1 MIAYS
6 GWIGGP
12 LGGLLLALHLAL
24 MLALAPLLRGAID
37 AGAARL
43 GGAAPPPV
51 LLRWRLILAQ
61 ARRQGL
67 RAAGGDLPPG
77 LALAAALAAC
87 ALVPSFA
94 LGLPSAGLSDLLA
107 LVTLLGAARL
117 AALLPGLA
125 AGVAASGRQ
134 AVGGIVALALAQTV
148 FPLLLAVAML
158 ATGST
163 TLDAMLTRLHDP
175 ELAGSRT
182 PLVLAAL
189 SLLLAGSDAPAP
201 GSPPFG
207 LSPNP
212 GPNPGPNPAPDPP
225 ADAGGRDRA
234 ALDLASDLSLLAW
247 LTLAGDLAWPAAL
260 ALPGEV
266 LGGVPAALPG
276 AILAWLARTALLAGA
291 LVAARALVLAPDRA
305 ARARLL
311 LALLLALLAVVVLFA
326 GRDFG

>member
-51 LLRWRLILAQ
+51 LLRWCLILAQ

-67 RAAGGDLPPG
+67 RAAIGCATGGADLPPG

-212 GPNPGPNPAPDPP
+212 APDPP